1 MEWLD
6 AHTLPLIEKTYESH
20 VDSSADLLLIV
31 DLPAYELPVVYG
43 EPELPIVPSHTSST
57 SASVSADAE
66 PNVVAGIRPAWL
78 RPSLFTHSDPEGMF
92 ENLVES
98 KHRRLVRGQRS
109 ATLERERKPTASVR
123 DTLRSILLY
132 PPTRVLT
139 SEEMDLV
146 WAFRFY
152 LTRDPVSYTHL
163 TLPTNRE
170 V

>member
-1 MEWLD
+1 MCIRDSPSIARLDKLFKRYQRGITPPVEWLD

-20 VDSSADLLLIV
+20 VDTSADLLLIV

-123 DTLRSILLY
+123 DI
-132 PPTRVLT
+132 
-139 SEEMDLV
+139 
-146 WAFRFY
+146 
-152 LTRDPVSYTHL
+152 VSYTHL
-163 TLPTNRE
+163 TLPTNGE